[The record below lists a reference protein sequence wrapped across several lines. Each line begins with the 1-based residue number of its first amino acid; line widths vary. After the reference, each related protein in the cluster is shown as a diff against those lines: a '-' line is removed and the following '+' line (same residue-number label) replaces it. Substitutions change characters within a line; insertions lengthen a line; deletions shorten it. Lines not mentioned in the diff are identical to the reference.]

1 MQSERPVPQM
11 ETERRALKL
20 IRLIVEAYVEGRSKA
35 DWKFCLLV
43 SSLLADTAKKQRDKR
58 YSLFALLNRKSVKK
72 RDIY

>member
-20 IRLIVEAYVEGRSKA
+20 IRLIVEAYVVGRSKA

-43 SSLLADTAKKQRDKR
+43 SSLLADTAKNSVTKGIVCL
-58 YSLFALLNRKSVKK
+58 LFGKFRLNVSA
-72 RDIY
+72 